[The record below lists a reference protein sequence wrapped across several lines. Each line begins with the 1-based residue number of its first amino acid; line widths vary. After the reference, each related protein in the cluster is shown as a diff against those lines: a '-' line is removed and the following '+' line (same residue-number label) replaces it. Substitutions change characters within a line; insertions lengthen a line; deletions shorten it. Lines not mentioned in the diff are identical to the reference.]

1 MKTIQ
6 HKQLLLFIFYIFLIE
21 KILSSPKEIL
31 NKYSSIKT
39 KYNYIFFN
47 ISEFKY
53 EEDIYLTLKSESKC
67 DEMIKYQFIDDIGD
81 EFDFKYKQKPTSIL
95 KKDIFGINKYFS
107 LFFDIIKRKE
117 NIKGNFLYLEFKCNG
132 EAEVINTKTDYNKKI
147 NFNILLI
154 FSISIFLIL
163 VFIIIKEM
171 IFSLIIFLKK
181 SYRIKKNWELKSNV
195 DNIYNTVY
203 TNRNQIQID
212 VNFPKE
218 KNMYR
223 SIGKNENNMNKDYN
237 NNFFF
242 NCNQNCNYIKNNNCF
257 SNPINNHDAPTVL
270 NQNSINSVEI
280 KSNILK
286 YEKSNE

>member
-1 MKTIQ
+1 MKTAQ
-6 HKQLLLFIFYIFLIE
+6 PRQLSIFIFYFFLIE
-21 KILSSPKEIL
+21 KILTSPEEIL

-39 KYNYIFFN
+39 KYNHIYFN
-47 ISEFKY
+47 ISEF
-53 EEDIYLTLKSESKC
+53 ELNEDIHLTIKSEYKC
-67 DEMIKYQFIDDIGD
+67 VDLIKYQFIDDIGD
-81 EFDFKYKQKPTSIL
+81 KFNFKYKQKPTFTL
-95 KKDIFGINKYFS
+95 TKDIFGPNKYFS

-154 FSISIFLIL
+154 FSICIFLIL

-181 SYRIKKNWELKSNV
+181 SYRFKKNWELKSNV

-212 VNFPKE
+212 INFPKE

-237 NNFFF
+237 NGFFF
-242 NCNQNCNYIKNNNCF
+242 NCNKNCNYIKNNNCF
-257 SNPINNHDAPTVL
+257 SNPINYQDIPPVI
-270 NQNSINSVEI
+270 NQNVINSMDI
-280 KSNILK
+280 KLK
-286 YEKSNE
+286 N

>member
-154 FSISIFLIL
+154 FSICIFLIL

-181 SYRIKKNWELKSNV
+181 SYRFKKNWELKSNV

-212 VNFPKE
+212 INFPKE

-237 NNFFF
+237 NDFFF
-242 NCNQNCNYIKNNNCF
+242 NCNKNCNYIKNNNCF
-257 SNPINNHDAPTVL
+257 SNPINYHDAPTVL

-280 KSNILK
+280 KSNISN

>member
-1 MKTIQ
+1 MKIIQ
-6 HKQLLLFIFYIFLIE
+6 HKQLLLFIF
-21 KILSSPKEIL
+21 SKEIL

-154 FSISIFLIL
+154 FSICIFLIL

-212 VNFPKE
+212 INFPKE

-257 SNPINNHDAPTVL
+257 SNPINYHDAPTVL

-280 KSNILK
+280 KSNISN

>member
-154 FSISIFLIL
+154 FSICIFLIL

-181 SYRIKKNWELKSNV
+181 SYRFKKNWELKSNV

-212 VNFPKE
+212 INFPKE

-257 SNPINNHDAPTVL
+257 SNPINYHDAPTVL

-280 KSNILK
+280 KSNISN

>member
-1 MKTIQ
+1 MKIIQ

-53 EEDIYLTLKSESKC
+53 EEDIYLILKSESKC

-154 FSISIFLIL
+154 FSICIFLIL

-181 SYRIKKNWELKSNV
+181 SYRFKKNWELKSNV

-237 NNFFF
+237 NDFFF
-242 NCNQNCNYIKNNNCF
+242 NCNKNCNYIKNNNCF
-257 SNPINNHDAPTVL
+257 SNPINYLDAPTVL

-280 KSNILK
+280 KSNISN

>member
-81 EFDFKYKQKPTSIL
+81 EFDFKYKQKPTYIL

-154 FSISIFLIL
+154 FSICIFLIL

-181 SYRIKKNWELKSNV
+181 SYRFKKNWELKSNV

-257 SNPINNHDAPTVL
+257 SNPINYHDAPTVL

-280 KSNILK
+280 KSNISN

>member
-6 HKQLLLFIFYIFLIE
+6 HKQLLLFIFYIFFIE

-154 FSISIFLIL
+154 FSICIFLIL

-181 SYRIKKNWELKSNV
+181 SYRFKKNWELKSNV

-237 NNFFF
+237 NDFFF
-242 NCNQNCNYIKNNNCF
+242 NCNKNCNYIKNNNCF
-257 SNPINNHDAPTVL
+257 SNPINYHDAPTVL

-280 KSNILK
+280 KSNISN

>member
-1 MKTIQ
+1 MKIIQ
-6 HKQLLLFIFYIFLIE
+6 HKQLLPFICFIFHIE
-21 KILSSPKEIL
+21 KILSSPEEIL

-67 DEMIKYQFIDDIGD
+67 DEMIKYQFIDNIGD

-163 VFIIIKEM
+163 VIIIIKEM

-181 SYRIKKNWELKSNV
+181 SYRFKKNWELKSNV

-237 NNFFF
+237 NDFFF
-242 NCNQNCNYIKNNNCF
+242 NCNKNCNYIKN
-257 SNPINNHDAPTVL
+257 
-270 NQNSINSVEI
+270 
-280 KSNILK
+280 K
-286 YEKSNE
+286 

>member
-1 MKTIQ
+1 MQ
-6 HKQLLLFIFYIFLIE
+6 HKQLLPFIYFIFLIE
-21 KILSSPKEIL
+21 KILSSPEEIL

-154 FSISIFLIL
+154 FSICIFLIL

-181 SYRIKKNWELKSNV
+181 SYRFKKNWELKSNV

-237 NNFFF
+237 NDFFF
-242 NCNQNCNYIKNNNCF
+242 NCNKNCNYIKNNNCF
-257 SNPINNHDAPTVL
+257 SNPINYHDAPTVL

-280 KSNILK
+280 KSNISN

>member
-1 MKTIQ
+1 MQ
-6 HKQLLLFIFYIFLIE
+6 HKQLLPFIYFIFLIE
-21 KILSSPKEIL
+21 KILSSPEEIL

-67 DEMIKYQFIDDIGD
+67 DEMIKYQFIEDIGD

-154 FSISIFLIL
+154 FSICIFLIL

-181 SYRIKKNWELKSNV
+181 SYRFKKNWELKSNV

-237 NNFFF
+237 NDFFF
-242 NCNQNCNYIKNNNCF
+242 NCNKNCNYIKNNNCF
-257 SNPINNHDAPTVL
+257 SNPINYHDAPTVL

-280 KSNILK
+280 KSNISN

>member
-1 MKTIQ
+1 MKIIQ

-154 FSISIFLIL
+154 FSICIFLIL

-181 SYRIKKNWELKSNV
+181 SYRFKKNWELKSNV

-212 VNFPKE
+212 INFPKE

-257 SNPINNHDAPTVL
+257 SNPINYHDAPTVL

-280 KSNILK
+280 KSNISN

>member
-154 FSISIFLIL
+154 FSICIFLIL

-181 SYRIKKNWELKSNV
+181 SYRFKKNWELKSNV

-237 NNFFF
+237 NDFFF
-242 NCNQNCNYIKNNNCF
+242 NCNKNCNYIKNNNCF
-257 SNPINNHDAPTVL
+257 SNPINYHDAPTVL

-280 KSNILK
+280 KSNISN

>member
-154 FSISIFLIL
+154 FSICIFLIL

-181 SYRIKKNWELKSNV
+181 SYRFKKNWELKSNV

-257 SNPINNHDAPTVL
+257 SNPINYHDAPTVL

-280 KSNILK
+280 KSNISN

>member
-53 EEDIYLTLKSESKC
+53 EEDIYLTLKSKSKC
-67 DEMIKYQFIDDIGD
+67 DEIIKYQFIDDISD
-81 EFDFKYKQKPTSIL
+81 EFDFKYKQKPTYIL
-95 KKDIFGINKYFS
+95 KKNILGANKYFS

-154 FSISIFLIL
+154 FSICIFLIL

-237 NNFFF
+237 NDFFF
-242 NCNQNCNYIKNNNCF
+242 NCNKNCNYIKNNNCF
-257 SNPINNHDAPTVL
+257 SNPINYHDAPTVL

-280 KSNILK
+280 KSNISN

>member
-154 FSISIFLIL
+154 FSICIFLIL

-181 SYRIKKNWELKSNV
+181 SYRFKKNWELKSNV

-237 NNFFF
+237 NDFFF

-257 SNPINNHDAPTVL
+257 SNPINYHDAPTVL
-270 NQNSINSVEI
+270 NQNSINSVKI

>member
-67 DEMIKYQFIDDIGD
+67 DEMIKYQFIEDIGD

-154 FSISIFLIL
+154 FSICIFLIL

-218 KNMYR
+218 KNMYS

-257 SNPINNHDAPTVL
+257 SNPINYHDAPTVL

-280 KSNILK
+280 KSNISN

>member
-6 HKQLLLFIFYIFLIE
+6 HKQLLPFICFIFLIE

-154 FSISIFLIL
+154 FSICIFLIL

-181 SYRIKKNWELKSNV
+181 SYRFKKNWELKSNV

-237 NNFFF
+237 NDFFF
-242 NCNQNCNYIKNNNCF
+242 NCNENCNYIKNNNCF
-257 SNPINNHDAPTVL
+257 SNPINYHDAPTVL

-280 KSNILK
+280 KSNISN

>member
-81 EFDFKYKQKPTSIL
+81 EFDFKYKQKPTYIL

-154 FSISIFLIL
+154 FSICIFLIL

-181 SYRIKKNWELKSNV
+181 SYRFKKNWELKSNV

-212 VNFPKE
+212 INFPKE

-242 NCNQNCNYIKNNNCF
+242 NCNKNCNYIKNNNCF
-257 SNPINNHDAPTVL
+257 SNPINYHDAPTVL

-280 KSNILK
+280 KSNISN

>member
-95 KKDIFGINKYFS
+95 KKDIFGSNKYFS

-154 FSISIFLIL
+154 FSICIFLIL
-163 VFIIIKEM
+163 IFIIIKEM

-270 NQNSINSVEI
+270 NQNSINSVKI

>member
-6 HKQLLLFIFYIFLIE
+6 HKQLLHFIFYIFLIE

-154 FSISIFLIL
+154 FSICIFLIL

-181 SYRIKKNWELKSNV
+181 SYRFKKNWELKSNV

-237 NNFFF
+237 NDFFF
-242 NCNQNCNYIKNNNCF
+242 NCNKNCNYIKNNNCF
-257 SNPINNHDAPTVL
+257 SNPINYHDAPTVL

-280 KSNILK
+280 KSNISN

>member
-6 HKQLLLFIFYIFLIE
+6 HKQLLLFIFYIFFIE

-154 FSISIFLIL
+154 FSICIFLIL

-181 SYRIKKNWELKSNV
+181 SYRFKKNWELKSNV

-212 VNFPKE
+212 ANFPKE
-218 KNMYR
+218 KNMYC

-237 NNFFF
+237 NDFFF
-242 NCNQNCNYIKNNNCF
+242 NCNKNCNYIKNNNCF

-280 KSNILK
+280 KSNISN

>member
-1 MKTIQ
+1 MKKIQ

-154 FSISIFLIL
+154 FSICIFLIL

-181 SYRIKKNWELKSNV
+181 SYRFKKNWELKSNV

-212 VNFPKE
+212 INFPKE

-280 KSNILK
+280 KSNISN

>member
-1 MKTIQ
+1 MKIIQ
-6 HKQLLLFIFYIFLIE
+6 HKQLLLFIF
-21 KILSSPKEIL
+21 SKEIL

-154 FSISIFLIL
+154 FSICIFLIL

-257 SNPINNHDAPTVL
+257 SNPINYHDAPTVL

-280 KSNILK
+280 KSNISN

>member
-154 FSISIFLIL
+154 FSICIFLIL

-181 SYRIKKNWELKSNV
+181 SYRFKKNWELKSNV

-280 KSNILK
+280 KSNISN

>member
-1 MKTIQ
+1 MKIIQ

-154 FSISIFLIL
+154 FSICIFLIL

-181 SYRIKKNWELKSNV
+181 SYRFKKNWELKSNV

-237 NNFFF
+237 NDFFF
-242 NCNQNCNYIKNNNCF
+242 NCNKNCNYIKNNNCF
-257 SNPINNHDAPTVL
+257 SNPINYHDAPTVL

-280 KSNILK
+280 KSNISN

>member
-154 FSISIFLIL
+154 FSICIFLIL

-181 SYRIKKNWELKSNV
+181 SYRFKKNWELKSNV

-203 TNRNQIQID
+203 NNRNQIQID

-237 NNFFF
+237 NDFFF

-257 SNPINNHDAPTVL
+257 SNPINYHDAPTVL
-270 NQNSINSVEI
+270 NQNSINSVKI

>member
-95 KKDIFGINKYFS
+95 KKDIFGPNKYFS

-154 FSISIFLIL
+154 FSICIFLIL

-181 SYRIKKNWELKSNV
+181 SYRFKKNWELKSNV

-237 NNFFF
+237 NDFFF
-242 NCNQNCNYIKNNNCF
+242 NCNKNCNYIKNNNCF
-257 SNPINNHDAPTVL
+257 SNPINYHDAPTVL

-280 KSNILK
+280 KSNISN

>member
-154 FSISIFLIL
+154 FSICIFLIL

-181 SYRIKKNWELKSNV
+181 SYRFKKNWELKSNV

-218 KNMYR
+218 KNMYS

-237 NNFFF
+237 NDFFF
-242 NCNQNCNYIKNNNCF
+242 NCNKNCNYIKNNNCF
-257 SNPINNHDAPTVL
+257 SNPINYHDAPTVL

-280 KSNILK
+280 KSNISN

>member
-6 HKQLLLFIFYIFLIE
+6 HKQLLLFIFYIFFIE

-154 FSISIFLIL
+154 FSICIFLIL

-181 SYRIKKNWELKSNV
+181 SYRFNKNWELKSNV

-237 NNFFF
+237 NDFFF
-242 NCNQNCNYIKNNNCF
+242 NCNKNCNYIKNNNCF
-257 SNPINNHDAPTVL
+257 SNPMNNHAAPTVL

-280 KSNILK
+280 KSNISN

>member
-1 MKTIQ
+1 MKIIQ

-154 FSISIFLIL
+154 FSICIFLIL

-212 VNFPKE
+212 INFPKE

-257 SNPINNHDAPTVL
+257 SNPINYHDAPTVL

-280 KSNILK
+280 KSNISN

>member
-67 DEMIKYQFIDDIGD
+67 DEMIKFQFIDDIGD

-154 FSISIFLIL
+154 FSICIFLIL
-163 VFIIIKEM
+163 IFIIIKEM

-212 VNFPKE
+212 INFPKE
-218 KNMYR
+218 KNMYC
-223 SIGKNENNMNKDYN
+223 SIGKKENNMNKDYN
-237 NNFFF
+237 NDFFF

-257 SNPINNHDAPTVL
+257 SNPINYHDAPTVL
-270 NQNSINSVEI
+270 NQNSINSVKI